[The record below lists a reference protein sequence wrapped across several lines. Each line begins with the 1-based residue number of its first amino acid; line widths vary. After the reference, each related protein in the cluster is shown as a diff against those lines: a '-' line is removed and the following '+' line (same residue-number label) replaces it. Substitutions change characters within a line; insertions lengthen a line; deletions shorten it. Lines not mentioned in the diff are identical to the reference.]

1 MEFIMKNNIKIA
13 IALMGFSV
21 IAGCAA
27 PKNASLTEAH
37 NSYNNAAINPQVTT
51 LAALELKDADNTLRK
66 ADNALKNRESTE
78 SVNHLSYLAM
88 QKISLAQEAAK
99 RKTAEI
105 AVTNA
110 TENRN
115 KIQLQA
121 RTAEADAAN
130 QNAANVQQTADQ
142 QALALAAA
150 SAQSSRDQDIIAQQE
165 MQLKELNAKKTK
177 RGLVV
182 TLGDVLFNTNKAQ
195 LKPGGSRSVQKLAD
209 FLKKYPQQKVLIEG
223 YTDSRGSDNLNQKLS
238 ERRAETVSD
247 TLNRMGISKERIDTQ
262 GYGEK
267 YPIAANDTAA
277 NRQMNRRV
285 EIILSDESG
294 NISKR

>member
-1 MEFIMKNNIKIA
+1 MKNNIKVA
-13 IALMGFSV
+13 ITLIGFSV
-21 IAGCAA
+21 LAGCAA

-51 LAALELKDADNTLRK
+51 LAALELQDADNSLRK
-66 ADNALKNRESTE
+66 ADSALKNRESTE

-99 RKTAEI
+99 RKSAEI

-110 TENRN
+110 NENRN

-130 QNAANVQQTADQ
+130 QHAANVQQTADQ

-182 TLGDVLFNTNKAQ
+182 TLGDVLFNTNRAQ
-195 LKPGGSRSVQKLAD
+195 LKSGGTRSVEKLAD
-209 FLKKYPQQKVLIEG
+209 FLNKYPQQKVLIEG
-223 YTDSRGSDNLNQKLS
+223 YTDSRGSDKLNQELS
-238 ERRAETVSD
+238 ERRAETVRD
-247 TLNRMGISKERIDTQ
+247 ALNRLGVSKDRISTQ

-267 YPIAANDTAA
+267 YPIAENDTAA

-285 EIILSDESG
+285 EIIISDENG
-294 NISKR
+294 NISTR

>member
-1 MEFIMKNNIKIA
+1 MKKNIIVAISLIA
-13 IALMGFSV
+13 FSV
-21 IAGCAA
+21 LAGCAA
-27 PKNASLTEAH
+27 PKNALLTEAH
-37 NSYNNAAINPQVTT
+37 NSYNNAAINPQVTN
-51 LAALELKDADNTLRK
+51 LAALELKDADSSLRN
-66 ADNALKNRESTE
+66 ADNALKNRESTDN
-78 SVNHLSYLAM
+78 VNHLSYIAM

-99 RKTAEI
+99 RRAAEI

-115 KIQLQA
+115 LVRLQA
-121 RTAEADAAN
+121 RTAEADAAKLH
-130 QNAANVQQTADQ
+130 AADIQQTADQ

-150 SAQSSRDQDIIAQQE
+150 SEQSNRDQDIIAQQE

-182 TLGDVLFNTNKAQ
+182 TLGDVLFNTNRAQ
-195 LKPGGSRSVQKLAD
+195 LKSGGTRSVEKLAG
-209 FLKKYPQQKVLIEG
+209 FLNKYPQQKVLIEG
-223 YTDSRGSDNLNQKLS
+223 YTDSRGSDKLNQELS
-238 ERRAETVSD
+238 ERRAETVRD
-247 TLNRMGISKERIDTQ
+247 TLNRMGVSKDRISTQ

-267 YPIAANDTAA
+267 YPIAGNDTAA

-294 NISKR
+294 NISRR